1 MSAQVINSQPLEIQ
15 PDRQA
20 GVRDYG
26 RDAVMDMVYFTA
38 RTNYER
44 QVMRHL
50 AETRQDIPFEL
61 DVRPPL
67 LGRMTGC
74 SCSARS
80 SSETVVGSAG
90 SGAGWSYDWRTS
102 STGRVAVSGRRPS
115 WSAKPADHL
124 PPCSP
129 RRRPWISKSSV
140 ARASFRRARSADPHA
155 GQHDAAD
162 HN

>member
-38 RTNYER
+38 RNNYER

-80 SSETVVGSAG
+80 SSKPWSSPG
-90 SGAGWSYDWRTS
+90 SGCTPVR
-102 STGRVAVSGRRPS
+102 VSGGGDSDEGALVRTNS
-115 WSAKPADHL
+115 
-124 PPCSP
+124 
-129 RRRPWISKSSV
+129 
-140 ARASFRRARSADPHA
+140 RA
-155 GQHDAAD
+155 
-162 HN
+162 